1 MTRIEFANALLSRLR
16 APTTRRNR
24 QAMIAWMQTE
34 GYGGKNNPL
43 NTTMPMPG
51 STIFNTHGVRNYV
64 SIDDGV
70 EAAREDAAPIRRPL
84 RLREG
89 DRPLPQLAPAR
100 ANAASP
106 DRLVVGNYRSCPP
119 SLGGRKADLAR
130 HGFGASG
137 KLGRTP

>member
-24 QAMIAWMQTE
+24 QAMVAWMQTE

-70 EAAREDAAPIRRPL
+70 EAAARTLVQSDARYGYAKVIDRFRNSRPPGE
-84 RLREG
+84 RCK
-89 DRPLPQLAPAR
+89 P
-100 ANAASP
+100 
-106 DRLVVGNYRSCPP
+106 
-119 SLGGRKADLAR
+119 
-130 HGFGASG
+130 
-137 KLGRTP
+137 

>member
-1 MTRIEFANALLSRLR
+1 MTRLEFANALLARLK

-24 QAMIAWMQTE
+24 QAMVAWMQTE

-70 EAAREDAAPIRRPL
+70 EAAARTLLQSDARYGYAKVIERFRNSRPPARTLQALIDSSWGTTDLVLRVLEDVKRTWPDMG
-84 RLREG
+84 E
-89 DRPLPQLAPAR
+89 APA
-100 ANAASP
+100 AN
-106 DRLVVGNYRSCPP
+106 
-119 SLGGRKADLAR
+119 
-130 HGFGASG
+130 
-137 KLGRTP
+137 